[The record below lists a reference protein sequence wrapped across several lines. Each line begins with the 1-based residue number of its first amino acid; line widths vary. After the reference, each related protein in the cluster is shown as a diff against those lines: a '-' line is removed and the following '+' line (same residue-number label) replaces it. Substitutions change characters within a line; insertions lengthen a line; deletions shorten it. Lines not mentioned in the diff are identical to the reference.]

1 MHIPRSGVY
10 IELGRMDTRSQFLAE
25 FLGALGA
32 KEIRHLK
39 VSPDSVTGTVVY
51 DPTDPEEQQNFR
63 WLIGESAA
71 PSPAVVRLVAL
82 IRREGLLHSDKL
94 QTSRQELFARFKVGQ
109 GSICSNTQFSATLEE
124 LLQVRVPMVDDGVES
139 DYYFIHE

>member
-1 MHIPRSGVY
+1 
-10 IELGRMDTRSQFLAE
+10 MDTRSQFLAE

-32 KEIRHLK
+32 KEIRHLNI
-39 VSPDSVTGTVVY
+39 SPDAVTGTVVY
-51 DPTDPEEQQNFR
+51 DPTDPEEQQDFL
-63 WLIGESAA
+63 WPLAESAA
-71 PSPAVVRLVAL
+71 PSPAVVRLAAL

-94 QTSRQELFARFKVGQ
+94 QASRKELFTRFNVDQ
-109 GSICSNTQFSATLEE
+109 GSICSTGQFSAVLDE